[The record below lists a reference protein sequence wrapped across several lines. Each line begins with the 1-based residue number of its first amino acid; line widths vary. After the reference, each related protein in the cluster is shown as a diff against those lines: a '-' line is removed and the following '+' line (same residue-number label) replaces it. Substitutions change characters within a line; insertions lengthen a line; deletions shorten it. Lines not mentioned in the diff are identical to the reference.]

1 MTYATLRTIAIA
13 LALACCAFGQP
24 PTSAPTPQPV
34 ASQKPHVQRT
44 LNLLA
49 SSAEPLGQLSGQNVG
64 HSNLEADAKYQKYI
78 RKFGSRVAH
87 TPAIVS
93 VDYGWDKIPKSLRS
107 TNRLLIEHANAG
119 GLVTISMHPPNPWR
133 NSDSHDTK
141 IGAMSDLLQPGTR
154 AYKGWRRDLDR
165 IAAGLAELRDAGVVV
180 LWRPLHEMNGGW
192 FWWCPEHNGEW
203 LKPAE
208 YRALWRD
215 MFYYFTREKKLD
227 NLLWVYSAA
236 VQKGDE
242 QKPAIY
248 YYPGDAYVDVVGL
261 SWYLDDIK
269 EIDLHGSYSQLA
281 ALGKPMGLN
290 ECGPSSQQDGTFDCT
305 QLLTA
310 FREYEQLRFFVFWHS
325 WPDAE
330 MAFADIPSAK
340 ALLANPRIISRE
352 DLSAAKQAERAS
364 E

>member
-1 MTYATLRTIAIA
+1 MMISTALRTLAIFFV
-13 LALACCAFGQP
+13 LASTAAGHP
-24 PTSAPTPQPV
+24 PATAPSLQPV
-34 ASQKPHVQRT
+34 ASQKARVKQT

-49 SSAEPLGQLSGQNVG
+49 APTKTAGHLSGQNVG
-64 HSNLEADAKYQKYI
+64 HSNLEAEAKYQKYV
-78 RKFGSRVAH
+78 RNFGSRIDH

-93 VDYGWDKIPKSLRS
+93 IDYGWDEIPQSLRS
-107 TNRLLIEHANAG
+107 TNRLLIEHARAG
-119 GLVTISMHPPNPWR
+119 GLVTISMHPPNPWH

-141 IGAMSDLLQPGTR
+141 IGAMAELLQPGTPAHRRWR
-154 AYKGWRRDLDR
+154 ADLDR
-165 IAAGLAELRDAGVVV
+165 IARGLAELRDADVVV

-192 FWWCPEHNGEW
+192 FWWCPEQDGVW

-215 MFYYFTREKKLD
+215 MFYYFTREKQLD

-261 SWYLDDIK
+261 SWYLNDIQ

-290 ECGPSSQQDGTFDCT
+290 ECGPSEQQDGSFDCT
-305 QLLTA
+305 RLLTA
-310 FREYEQLRFFVFWHS
+310 FREHDRLRFFVFWHS

-330 MAFADIPSAK
+330 MAFADIPSATE
-340 ALLANPRIISRE
+340 LLAHPRIISRE
-352 DLSAAKQAERAS
+352 NLSPTKE
-364 E
+364 